1 MNNDI
6 VKLLIVKFP
15 QIEIINNKIWGNNE
29 ICDIL
34 EFLKN
39 CPDLYFDMLVS
50 IIAVDYIEFI
60 ELSYILLS
68 SEYNDMLSISVKV
81 NDIAQSVINIY
92 PSAYFDECEIYDM
105 FGVNFIGN
113 KNLRRLFMP
122 ESWQGYPLRKNY
134 TMNDERLTW
143 NG

>member
-50 IIAVDYIEFI
+50 IIAVDYIEVI

-68 SEYNDMLSISVKV
+68 SEYMLTLSK
-81 NDIAQSVINIY
+81 
-92 PSAYFDECEIYDM
+92 
-105 FGVNFIGN
+105 
-113 KNLRRLFMP
+113 
-122 ESWQGYPLRKNY
+122 
-134 TMNDERLTW
+134 
-143 NG
+143 